1 MELETSINSVSD
13 IDESVSFSQV
23 TDVVKRWTLDFMFIS
38 LCRHFKEDKFD
49 EFNETLSAL
58 EAMCQGSSLKGQ
70 LHDEKMMISAFLARV
85 LHGKQLDV
93 QFEEDTRVMP
103 LMSAA
108 KIWSKLEDTVGDDGL
123 FKDMTIL
130 LLVQS
135 VAVCMEKGQISSAF
149 SVLKWFE
156 NNHGFPQ
163 RNFGVKLTTIV
174 KQRETY
180 HPFFTSFSFSRLLE
194 TVRSYLDDYLAMNP
208 SDYLLKA
215 ATKMVRSSQNMEGA
229 EDTVKEDSSQLETE
243 TTNES
248 TEDRKKEENTVCL
261 RTKRKLMPTKTTDLW
276 KPDTC
281 KKAFVSIRRISK
293 SELSQITSQKSADTT
308 KKNQKPRKAPRKWT
322 PQLDKYLKQGVKEH
336 GQGKWSRI
344 LMDYDFEG
352 RTGTMLKDRWR
363 VLMRAYEVS

>member
-1 MELETSINSVSD
+1 MESDTSINSASD
-13 IDESVSFSQV
+13 IDESVSFSHV
-23 TDVVKRWTLDFMFIS
+23 TDVVKRWTLDFLFIS

-49 EFNETLSAL
+49 EFNETLSAF
-58 EAMCQGSSLKGQ
+58 EAMCQGWPLRGT
-70 LHDEKMMISAFLARV
+70 LHDEKMMIIAFLARV

-93 QFEEDTRVMP
+93 QFEEDARVMP

-108 KIWSKLEDTVGDDGL
+108 KIWSKLEDTVADDSL
-123 FKDMTIL
+123 FKDITIL

-135 VAVCMEKGQISSAF
+135 VAVCVEKGQISSAS

-163 RNFGVKLTTIV
+163 QNFGVKLSTIV

-194 TVRSYLDDYLAMNP
+194 TVQSYLEDFLAMNS
-208 SDYLLKA
+208 SDFLLKA
-215 ATKMVRSSQNMEGA
+215 ATKVVQSSQSMEGV
-229 EDTVKEDSSQLETE
+229 EDTVKEDSSQSE
-243 TTNES
+243 TTES
-248 TEDRKKEENTVCL
+248 TEDRKKKENTVCL
-261 RTKRKLMPTKTTDLW
+261 RTKRKLMPTKMTELW
-276 KPDTC
+276 KPDSC
-281 KKAFVSIRRISK
+281 KKAFVAIRRISE
-293 SELSQITSQKSADTT
+293 SELSRITSQKSVDTT
-308 KKNQKPRKAPRKWT
+308 KKNQKSRKAPQKWT

-363 VLMRAYEVS
+363 VLMRAYKVS